1 MRFHITFIKERKLLG
16 NGIDRILLTN
26 IKTSIMKRNHLIRL
40 VVAAFIIFSLPQSMR
55 AQDDKA
61 KEKLIA
67 DSKEAKADFMKTDP
81 SMDHLFNS
89 SYGYVIFPKIGK
101 GAIIIGGS
109 GGNGVVYE
117 KGKTIGTAKMA
128 QVSVG
133 AQIGGQS
140 YREIIFFETKE
151 ALDRFKDNKVEFT
164 GQISA
169 VAAKSG
175 ASKNAKYAEG
185 VAVFTQDLSGLM
197 AEAAVG
203 GQKFTYKPL

>member
-1 MRFHITFIKERKLLG
+1 
-16 NGIDRILLTN
+16 
-26 IKTSIMKRNHLIRL
+26 MKRNTGIALIL
-40 VVAAFIIFSLPQSMR
+40 FALMTFFLPNTMK

-61 KEKLIA
+61 REKLIS
-67 DSKEAKADFMKTDP
+67 DSKDAKADFKKTDP
-81 SMDHLFNS
+81 SMDKLFTS

-117 KGKTIGTAKMA
+117 KGKTVGTAKMA
-128 QVSVG
+128 QLSVG
-133 AQIGGQS
+133 AQIGGES
-140 YREIIFFETKE
+140 YREIIFFEDKA
-151 ALDRFKDNKVEFT
+151 ALDRFKENKVEFT

-175 ASKNAKYAEG
+175 ASANAKYADG
-185 VAVFTQDLSGLM
+185 VAVFTQDLTGLM

-203 GQKFTYKPL
+203 GQKFTYKTL

>member
-1 MRFHITFIKERKLLG
+1 
-16 NGIDRILLTN
+16 
-26 IKTSIMKRNHLIRL
+26 MKRNNVIRL
-40 VVAAFIIFSLPQSMR
+40 VISAFIIFLLPQSMK

-61 KEKLIA
+61 REKLIS
-67 DSKEAKADFMKTDP
+67 DSKEAKADFIKTDP
-81 SMDHLFNS
+81 SMDKLFNS

-128 QVSVG
+128 QLSVG
-133 AQIGGQS
+133 AQIGGES
-140 YREIIFFETKE
+140 YREIIFFENKE
-151 ALDRFKDNKVEFT
+151 ALDRFKENKVEFT

-175 ASKNAKYAEG
+175 ASANAKYADG
-185 VAVFTQDLSGLM
+185 VAIFTQDLSGLM

-203 GQKFTYKPL
+203 GQKFTYKSL

>member
-1 MRFHITFIKERKLLG
+1 
-16 NGIDRILLTN
+16 
-26 IKTSIMKRNHLIRL
+26 
-40 VVAAFIIFSLPQSMR
+40 MR

-61 KEKLIA
+61 REKLIA
-67 DSKEAKADFMKTDP
+67 DSKEAKADFIKTDP
-81 SMDHLFNS
+81 SMDKLFNS

-128 QVSVG
+128 QLSVG
-133 AQIGGQS
+133 AQIGGES
-140 YREIIFFETKE
+140 YREIIFFEDKE
-151 ALDRFKDNKVEFT
+151 ALDRFKENKVEFT

-175 ASKNAKYAEG
+175 ASANAKYADG

-203 GQKFTYKPL
+203 GQKFTYKIL

>member
-1 MRFHITFIKERKLLG
+1 M
-16 NGIDRILLTN
+16 
-26 IKTSIMKRNHLIRL
+26 
-40 VVAAFIIFSLPQSMR
+40 
-55 AQDDKA
+55 DK
-61 KEKLIA
+61 
-67 DSKEAKADFMKTDP
+67 
-81 SMDHLFNS
+81 LFNS
-89 SYGYVIFPKIGK
+89 SYGYTIFPKIGK

-133 AQIGGQS
+133 AQIGGES
-140 YREIIFFETKE
+140 YREIIFFENKE
-151 ALDRFKDNKVEFT
+151 ALDRFKENKVEFT

-175 ASKNAKYAEG
+175 ASKNAKYADG

-203 GQKFTYKPL
+203 GQKFTFKTL

>member
-1 MRFHITFIKERKLLG
+1 MRFDIIFIQERKLLG
-16 NGIDRILLTN
+16 NGIACILLTN
-26 IKTSIMKRNHLIRL
+26 IKTSIMKRNYLIRL
-40 VVAAFIIFSLPQSMR
+40 VIFAFTIFSLPQSMR

-61 KEKLIA
+61 KEKLIS
-67 DSKEAKADFMKTDP
+67 DSKEAKANFIKTDP
-81 SMDHLFNS
+81 SMDKLFNS

-140 YREIIFFETKE
+140 YQEIIFFETKE

-175 ASKNAKYAEG
+175 ASKNAKYADG

-203 GQKFTYKPL
+203 GQKFTFKPL

>member
-1 MRFHITFIKERKLLG
+1 
-16 NGIDRILLTN
+16 
-26 IKTSIMKRNHLIRL
+26 MKWNNVIRL
-40 VVAAFIIFSLPQSMR
+40 AIFAFLIFFLPQSMR

-61 KEKLIA
+61 REKLIS
-67 DSKEAKADFMKTDP
+67 DSKEAKTDFMKTDP
-81 SMDHLFNS
+81 SMDNLFNS

-151 ALDRFKDNKVEFT
+151 ALDRFKENKVEFT

-175 ASKNAKYAEG
+175 ASKNAKYADG

-203 GQKFTYKPL
+203 GQKFTYKTL

>member
-1 MRFHITFIKERKLLG
+1 
-16 NGIDRILLTN
+16 
-26 IKTSIMKRNHLIRL
+26 MKREKVFRLAFFALI
-40 VVAAFIIFSLPQSMR
+40 VFFLPHAVK

-61 KEKLIA
+61 REKLVA
-67 DSKEAKADFMKTDP
+67 DSKDAKADFVKTDA
-81 SMDHLFNS
+81 SMAKLFNS

-117 KGKTIGTAKMA
+117 KAQSIGTAKMA

-133 AQIGGQS
+133 AQVGGES
-140 YREIIFFETKE
+140 YREVIFFENKE

-175 ASKNAKYAEG
+175 ASMNAKYADG

-203 GQKFTYKPL
+203 GQKFTYKTL

>member
-1 MRFHITFIKERKLLG
+1 
-16 NGIDRILLTN
+16 
-26 IKTSIMKRNHLIRL
+26 MKRNNLIRL
-40 VVAAFIIFSLPQSMR
+40 VFFAFIIFLLPQSMK

-61 KEKLIA
+61 KEKLIS
-67 DSKEAKADFMKTDP
+67 DSKEAKADFIKTDP
-81 SMDHLFNS
+81 SMDKLFKS

-117 KGKTIGTAKMA
+117 KGKTTGTAKMA
-128 QVSVG
+128 QLSVG
-133 AQIGGQS
+133 AQIGGES
-140 YREIIFFETKE
+140 FREIIFFENKE
-151 ALDRFKDNKVEFT
+151 ALDRFKENKVEFT

-175 ASKNAKYAEG
+175 ASANAKYADG

-203 GQKFTYKPL
+203 GQKFTYKAL

>member
-1 MRFHITFIKERKLLG
+1 
-16 NGIDRILLTN
+16 
-26 IKTSIMKRNHLIRL
+26 MKWNNLIRL
-40 VVAAFIIFSLPQSMR
+40 VFFAFIIFLLPQSMK

-61 KEKLIA
+61 KEKLIS
-67 DSKEAKADFMKTDP
+67 DSKEAKADFLKTDP
-81 SMDHLFNS
+81 SMDKLFNN

-117 KGKTIGTAKMA
+117 KGKTIGTTKMA
-128 QVSVG
+128 QLSVG
-133 AQIGGQS
+133 AQIGGES
-140 YREIIFFETKE
+140 YREIIFFEDKE
-151 ALDRFKDNKVEFT
+151 ALERLKENKVEFT

-175 ASKNAKYAEG
+175 ASKNAKYADG

-203 GQKFTYKPL
+203 GQKFTYKAL

>member
-1 MRFHITFIKERKLLG
+1 
-16 NGIDRILLTN
+16 
-26 IKTSIMKRNHLIRL
+26 MKRNNVIRL
-40 VVAAFIIFSLPQSMR
+40 VISAFIIFLLPQSMK

-61 KEKLIA
+61 REKLIS
-67 DSKEAKADFMKTDP
+67 DSKEAKADFIKTDP
-81 SMDHLFNS
+81 SMDKLFNS

-128 QVSVG
+128 QLSVG
-133 AQIGGQS
+133 AQIGGES
-140 YREIIFFETKE
+140 YREIIFFENKE
-151 ALDRFKDNKVEFT
+151 ALDRFKENKVEFT

-175 ASKNAKYAEG
+175 ASANAKYADG
-185 VAVFTQDLSGLM
+185 VAIFTQDLSGLM

-203 GQKFTYKPL
+203 GQKFTYKTL

>member
-1 MRFHITFIKERKLLG
+1 
-16 NGIDRILLTN
+16 
-26 IKTSIMKRNHLIRL
+26 MKRNNVIRL
-40 VVAAFIIFSLPQSMR
+40 VISAFIIFLLPQSMK

-61 KEKLIA
+61 REKLIS
-67 DSKEAKADFMKTDP
+67 DSKEAKADFIKTDP
-81 SMDHLFNS
+81 SMDKLFNS

-128 QVSVG
+128 QLSVG
-133 AQIGGQS
+133 AQIGGES
-140 YREIIFFETKE
+140 YREIIFFENKE
-151 ALDRFKDNKVEFT
+151 ALDRFKENKVEFT

-175 ASKNAKYAEG
+175 ASANAKYADG
-185 VAVFTQDLSGLM
+185 VAIFTQDLSGLM

-203 GQKFTYKPL
+203 GQKFTFKTL

>member
-1 MRFHITFIKERKLLG
+1 MKNNSITLVLFAMMIFLLPC
-16 NGIDRILLTN
+16 
-26 IKTSIMKRNHLIRL
+26 SMK
-40 VVAAFIIFSLPQSMR
+40 

-61 KEKLIA
+61 KEKLIS
-67 DSKEAKADFMKTDP
+67 DSKDAKADFKKTDP
-81 SMDHLFNS
+81 SMDKLFNN

-128 QVSVG
+128 QLSVG
-133 AQIGGQS
+133 AQIGGES
-140 YREIIFFETKE
+140 YREIIFFEDKE
-151 ALDRFKDNKVEFT
+151 ALDRFKENKVEFT

-175 ASKNAKYAEG
+175 ASANAKYADG
-185 VAVFTQDLSGLM
+185 VAVFTQDLTGLM

-203 GQKFTYKPL
+203 GQKFTYKTL

>member
-1 MRFHITFIKERKLLG
+1 MHFHITFIRERKLLG
-16 NGIDRILLTN
+16 NGVARILLTN
-26 IKTSIMKRNHLIRL
+26 IKTSIMKRNNVIRL
-40 VVAAFIIFSLPQSMR
+40 VIFAFIIFILPQSMK

-61 KEKLIA
+61 REKLIS
-67 DSKEAKADFMKTDP
+67 DSKEAKADFIKTDP
-81 SMDHLFNS
+81 SMDKLFNS

-128 QVSVG
+128 QLSVG
-133 AQIGGQS
+133 AQIGGES
-140 YREIIFFETKE
+140 YREIIFFENKE
-151 ALDRFKDNKVEFT
+151 ALDRFKENKVEFT

-175 ASKNAKYAEG
+175 ASANAKYADG
-185 VAVFTQDLSGLM
+185 VAIFTQDLSGLM

-203 GQKFTYKPL
+203 GQKFTYKTL

>member
-1 MRFHITFIKERKLLG
+1 
-16 NGIDRILLTN
+16 
-26 IKTSIMKRNHLIRL
+26 MKMNNLIRL
-40 VVAAFIIFSLPQSMR
+40 AFFAFIIFLMPHSLK
-55 AQDDKA
+55 AQDEKA
-61 KEKLIA
+61 KEKLVA
-67 DSKEAKADFMKTDP
+67 DSKEAKADFIKTDA
-81 SMDHLFNS
+81 SMAKLFND

-133 AQIGGQS
+133 AQVGGES
-140 YREIIFFETKE
+140 YREVIFFENKE
-151 ALDRFKDNKVEFT
+151 ALDRFRDNKVEFS
-164 GQISA
+164 GQVSA

-175 ASKNAKYAEG
+175 ASLNAKYADG
-185 VAVFTQDLSGLM
+185 VAVFTQDLTGLM

-203 GQKFTYKPL
+203 GQKFTYKTL

>member
-1 MRFHITFIKERKLLG
+1 
-16 NGIDRILLTN
+16 
-26 IKTSIMKRNHLIRL
+26 MK
-40 VVAAFIIFSLPQSMR
+40 

-61 KEKLIA
+61 REKLIS

-81 SMDHLFNS
+81 SMDKLFNS

-128 QVSVG
+128 QLSVG
-133 AQIGGQS
+133 AQIGGES
-140 YREIIFFETKE
+140 YREIIFFENKE
-151 ALDRFKDNKVEFT
+151 ALERFKENKVEFT

-175 ASKNAKYAEG
+175 ASANAKYADG
-185 VAVFTQDLSGLM
+185 VVVFTQDLSGLM

-203 GQKFTYKPL
+203 GQKFTYKTLQ